1 MKNVNKEMFINA
13 LIEKTDFSKKDT
25 EAMLDAFVEVVTSIL
40 RKGDKLTLTGFGT
53 FRTSA
58 RAARDGI
65 NPQTKEKIKIAAT
78 TVPKFTAGKTLK
90 EAVK

>member
-1 MKNVNKEMFINA
+1 MKNVNKEMFISA
-13 LIEKTDFSKKDT
+13 MIEKTDFSKKDT

>member
-1 MKNVNKEMFINA
+1 MKNVNKEMFISA

-40 RKGDKLTLTGFGT
+40 RKRDKLTLTGFGT
-53 FRTSA
+53 FRTSD

>member
-1 MKNVNKEMFINA
+1 MKNVNKEMFISA
-13 LIEKTDFSKKDT
+13 MIEKTDFSKKDT

-53 FRTSA
+53 FRTSD